1 MLIDFKRKAL
11 WFVAGFMGMGGGGGS
26 SGDGGAAA
34 REAARQ
40 EQINQ
45 GMAAVNQAFTP
56 FNDAYYSN
64 ISDLYKQHY
73 TPLVT
78 EQYTEAKRQLPFT
91 FGNTQNSEYTKRMGE
106 LERDYERQ
114 QVDLSAKALDFANQQ
129 RQSVE
134 SQRGS
139 LSNQVTAGAT
149 PGTAA
154 SLADG
159 AAKSL
164 SATPAFSAIGDL
176 FGKYVAN
183 ASNGAYQSL
192 GIPGGVGTN
201 TPISF
206 NRGSTGAQT
215 IVRG

>member
-1 MLIDFKRKAL
+1 MLRFL
-11 WFVAGFMGMGGGGGS
+11 MWFFPSFGGGGGGGG
-26 SGDGGAAA
+26 GDGGAGA

-40 EQINQ
+40 AQINE

-56 FNDAYYSN
+56 FNDAYYN
-64 ISDLYKQHY
+64 NVSDLYKQHY

-78 EQYTEAKRQLPFT
+78 EQYSEAKRQLPYT
-91 FGNTQNSEYTKRMGE
+91 FGNTQNSEYARRMGE

-114 QVDLSAKALDFANQQ
+114 QVDIGAKALDFSNQQ

-183 ASNGAYQSL
+183 ASNGAYQNL
-192 GIPGGVGTN
+192 GIPGGTQAN

-206 NRGSTGAQT
+206 GTSGKGAQT
-215 IVRG
+215 IVR

>member
-1 MLIDFKRKAL
+1 MLRFL
-11 WFVAGFMGMGGGGGS
+11 MWFFPSFIGGGGGGGG
-26 SGDGGAAA
+26 GDGGAGE
-34 REAARQ
+34 RERQ
-40 EQINQ
+40 RQAQINA
-45 GMAAVNQAFTP
+45 GMEAVNQAFTP
-56 FNDAYYSN
+56 FNDAYYAN

-78 EQYTEAKRQLPFT
+78 EQYAEAKRQLPFT

-114 QVDLSAKALDFANQQ
+114 QVDIGAKALDFGNQQ

-183 ASNGAYQSL
+183 ASNGAYQQY
-192 GIPGGVGTN
+192 GIPGGTSSN

-206 NRGSTGAQT
+206 GTSGKGAQT
-215 IVRG
+215 IVR

>member
-1 MLIDFKRKAL
+1 MLKL
-11 WFVAGFMGMGGGGGS
+11 LMWFFPSFIGGGGGGGG
-26 SGDGGAAA
+26 GDGGAAA
-34 REAARQ
+34 REAQRQ
-40 EQINQ
+40 AQINE

-56 FNDAYYSN
+56 FNDAYYAN

-78 EQYTEAKRQLPFT
+78 EQYGEAKRQLPFT
-91 FGNTQNSEYTKRMGE
+91 FGNTQNSEYTRRMGE

-114 QVDLSAKALDFANQQ
+114 QVDVGAKALEFANSQ
-129 RQSVE
+129 RQQVE

-183 ASNGAYQSL
+183 ASNGAYQQY
-192 GIPGGVGTN
+192 GIPGGMGAN

-206 NRGSTGAQT
+206 PGSTRGA
-215 IVRG
+215 VRNVNS

>member
-1 MLIDFKRKAL
+1 MLSDFKRKAL
-11 WFVAGFMGMGGGGGS
+11 RLVPCFIGGGGGGGG
-26 SGDGGAAA
+26 GDGGAAQ
-34 REAARQ
+34 REAQRQ
-40 EQINQ
+40 AQINE

-56 FNDAYYSN
+56 FNDAYYAN

-78 EQYTEAKRQLPFT
+78 EQYNEAKRQLPFT
-91 FGNTQNSEYTKRMGE
+91 FGNTQNSEYTRRMGE

-114 QVDLSAKALDFANQQ
+114 QVDIGAKALDFGNQQ

-139 LSNQVTAGAT
+139 LSNQVTAGAS

-183 ASNGAYQSL
+183 ASNGAYANL
-192 GIPGGVGTN
+192 GIPGGMGTN

-206 NRGSTGAQT
+206 NTSGSGAQR
-215 IVRG
+215 IVGG

>member
-11 WFVAGFMGMGGGGGS
+11 WFVTSFMGGGGGGG
-26 SGDGGAAA
+26 GDGGAGA
-34 REAARQ
+34 REAERQ
-40 EQINQ
+40 AQINQ
-45 GMAAVNQAFTP
+45 GMANVNQAFTP

-78 EQYTEAKRQLPFT
+78 EQYSEAKRQLPFT
-91 FGNTQNSEYTKRMGE
+91 FGNTQNSEYTRRMGE

-114 QVDLSAKALDFANQQ
+114 QVDIGAKALDFGNQQ
-129 RQSVE
+129 RQAVE

-183 ASNGAYQSL
+183 AGNGAYQQF
-192 GIPGGVGTN
+192 GIPGGTQSN
-201 TPISF
+201 TPLSF
-206 NRGSTGAQT
+206 PGSGKAVTYVG
-215 IVRG
+215 GS